1 MPNIWQALK
10 SRKNKP
16 QTTRQGGKGQKTMN
30 MLWNLR
36 NFKKGLKLVEKIAKS
51 NDIREVDFAT
61 GYAIASVAQMKK
73 QGKITQAQRK
83 ALEDLIYNTADD
95 TAKEIKENS
104 GSLYT
109 EENEVLA
116 ELVEMQ

>member
-1 MPNIWQALK
+1 
-10 SRKNKP
+10 
-16 QTTRQGGKGQKTMN
+16 
-30 MLWNLR
+30 MLNTFFPFFFIFRRLDIQI
-36 NFKKGLKLVEKIAKS
+36 LVYISVEKIAKS

-109 EENEVLA
+109 EDNEVLA